1 MRTETTIM
9 DLRDSLKEL
18 AALGS
23 PVDLEVGVTDSESDR
38 LEIVQCGGVND
49 NALLELDSGR
59 IGYMLSVCVT
69 NQTSRPMH
77 IVDLELR
84 TPWNEQLFDWLL
96 PRTIK
101 TTTRRSGKRSGYKV
115 YLLPGKAGFEFPFA
129 QVVNHALMPDQSLSP
144 RRPVSGCLLATG
156 GIMPQDL
163 LNGNLINAT
172 LIITTSDHIEH
183 CGQVDLRVERRK
195 ITPMLPSPKAGLY
208 GSSGIDRPV
217 RLESFVK
224 DRVEDLEE
232 AQKAQIARPDEVNQ
246 T

>member
-1 MRTETTIM
+1 MRTETRIM
-9 DLRDSLKEL
+9 SLSDSLKEL

-23 PVDLEVGVTDSESDR
+23 PVDLEAGLAGTESAR

-49 NALLELDSGR
+49 NALLELDHGR
-59 IGYMLSVCVT
+59 IGYVLSVSVT

-84 TPWNEQLFDWLL
+84 TPWDEQLFDWSL
-96 PRTIK
+96 PRTIE
-101 TTTRRSGKRSGYKV
+101 TRARRSGKMSSYKV
-115 YLLPGKAGFEFPFA
+115 YLFPGKAGFEFPFA
-129 QVVNHALMPDQSLSP
+129 QVVNHALMPGQSLSP

-183 CGQVDLRVERRK
+183 CGQVGLRVERRK
-195 ITPMLPSPKAGLY
+195 LTPKLPSPKAGLY
-208 GSSGIDRPV
+208 SSSGIADRRL
-217 RLESFVK
+217 RLE
-224 DRVEDLEE
+224 DYIEE
-232 AQKAQIARPDEVNQ
+232 AQKAQITRADEAK
-246 T
+246 